1 MKSVIKIVE
10 DVYWVGINDRHTHL
24 FENLWPLENGVTYN
38 SYLIDSDK
46 VALIDTVKS
55 TESVNFLQ
63 NIQNKLGD
71 KKIDYLI
78 INHMEP
84 DHTGAIKELL
94 NVYPDIEIIGNNKT
108 YTMLTNYY
116 GIEDNFI
123 TVKQGDTI
131 DLGGYTLE
139 FHITPM
145 LHWPET
151 MMTYLKEKGVLF
163 SGDAFGGFGALDGGI
178 FDDEVNIE
186 FYENEIMRYFTNIVG
201 KYSRMVLNA
210 INKLSDLEINVI
222 AATHGPIWRSNPEKI
237 INDYKKWSEYEAKEG
252 AVIIYGSMYGNTE
265 RMADYI
271 ARCLSEFG
279 IKDIRI
285 YDSSKTHL
293 SYLIN
298 EIWKYKYVFLGS
310 CAYNTRVFPAM
321 EGLLNTMKNKG
332 LKGKKVGIFGSYTW
346 SGGGVSNLKKFVDE
360 VGWELI
366 GDPIE
371 FKGAPDQEHF
381 KKAEELSCIIGDCYT
396 CEV

>member
-1 MKSVIKIVE
+1 VKSVIKIVN
-10 DVYWVGINDRHTHL
+10 DVYWVGINDRHTQL
-24 FENLWPLENGVTYN
+24 FENLWPLDHGVTYN
-38 SYLIDSDK
+38 SYLIDAEK

-55 TESVNFLQ
+55 TESVNYLQ
-63 NIQNKLGD
+63 NIQDKLKG
-71 KKIDYLI
+71 KKVDYLI

-94 NVYPDIEIIGNNKT
+94 NVYPDIQIIGNKKT
-108 YTMLTNYY
+108 FGMLTEYY
-116 GIEDNFI
+116 GIEENLI
-123 TVKQGDTI
+123 TVKQGDTL
-131 DLGGYTLE
+131 DLGSMTLE
-139 FHITPM
+139 FHLTPM

-151 MMTYLKEKGVLF
+151 MMTYLKEEGILF

-201 KYSRMVLNA
+201 KYSNMVLMA
-210 INKLSDLEINVI
+210 IKKLADLEINVV
-222 AATHGPIWRSNPEKI
+222 ASTHGPIWRTNPGKI
-237 INDYKKWSEYEAKEG
+237 INDYKKWSEYKAKEG

-271 ARCLSEFG
+271 ARCLSENG

-310 CAYNTRVFPAM
+310 CAYNTRVFPMM

-371 FKGAPDQEHF
+371 FKGAPGKEHF
-381 KKAEELSCIIGDCYT
+381 EKAEALSCIIGDCYVG
-396 CEV
+396 EE